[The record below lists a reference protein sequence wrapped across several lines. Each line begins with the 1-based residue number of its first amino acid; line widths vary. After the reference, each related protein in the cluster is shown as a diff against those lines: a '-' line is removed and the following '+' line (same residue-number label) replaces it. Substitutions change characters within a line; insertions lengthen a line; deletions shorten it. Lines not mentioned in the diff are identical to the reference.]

1 MQERQV
7 TLADETFELEDPF
20 WVLATQNPIE
30 QEGVYA
36 LPEAQLDRFCMMLK
50 VTYPPEADEIQ
61 MLRAGADRVTLEPH
75 LVPGDVPVIRNFIRD
90 EVYVDDGIR
99 AYVVRLGRATRHPEN
114 AGRPALRELLTLG
127 VSPRG
132 CQHVLAIART
142 AAFLHHGRSYVLPAD
157 VKEVFADV
165 ARHRVVRSIQA
176 EAQQVS
182 TDEILG
188 ELLAAVPLP

>member
-1 MQERQV
+1 
-7 TLADETFELEDPF
+7 
-20 WVLATQNPIE
+20 
-30 QEGVYA
+30 
-36 LPEAQLDRFCMMLK
+36 
-50 VTYPPEADEIQ
+50 
-61 MLRAGADRVTLEPH
+61 
-75 LVPGDVPVIRNFIRD
+75 
-90 EVYVDDGIR
+90 
-99 AYVVRLGRATRHPEN
+99 
-114 AGRPALRELLTLG
+114 
-127 VSPRG
+127 
-132 CQHVLAIART
+132 VLAIART